1 MSAVG
6 AINVFSAIGKR
17 RGFLEISIII
27 PVYNAEAY
35 LRLCLDSVLNQ
46 TLHDMEVLC
55 VNDGS
60 SDRSGEVLTE
70 YAAKDSRIKVF
81 SQVNSGQGAARNKGL
96 DIAKGEYIYFM
107 DADDELANRDAL
119 IRLVNEM
126 ARENLDVL
134 FFDAETVV
142 DEGID
147 NAAVRAEDYIRKND
161 YSAVRSGRELFSEFL
176 KNREYTVSPCL
187 AIYRRAFLEKNNI
200 HFPSERIFYEDN
212 IFMTRVL
219 LAAKRVSHRPWQLY
233 IRKVHAGSTVT
244 SNPTMRHLRGYL
256 ACYKDTCGL
265 LAKKEWNCKTRRALR
280 DRWTVY
286 KLNVRRMCDSYP
298 NLLESAKRELDE
310 GEWALLLSV
319 LEYPIGEKIV
329 NGFRCLQEHG
339 VVYTIKRILFGR
351 QKI

>member
-1 MSAVG
+1 MHMV
-6 AINVFSAIGKR
+6 
-17 RGFLEISIII
+17 SIVI
-27 PVYNAEAY
+27 PIYNTERY
-35 LRLCLDSVLNQ
+35 LRQCLESLEHQVLR
-46 TLHDMEVLC
+46 DIEIIC
-55 VNDGS
+55 VDDGS
-60 SDRSGEVLTE
+60 IDQSHVILID
-70 YAAKDSRIKVF
+70 YAAKDSRIKVL
-81 SQVNSGQGAARNKGL
+81 SQVNSGQGTARNKGL

-107 DADDELANRDAL
+107 DADDELANREVL

-187 AIYRRAFLEKNNI
+187 AIYRRAFLEENNI
-200 HFPSERIFYEDN
+200 RFPSERIFYEDN
-212 IFMTRVL
+212 IFMTRVM
-219 LAAKRVSHRPWQLY
+219 LAAKRASHRPWQLY
-233 IRKVHAGSTVT
+233 IRNVHAGSTVT
-244 SNPTMRHLRGYL
+244 SNPTIRHLRGYL
-256 ACYKDTCGL
+256 ACYKDACEL
-265 LAKKEWNCKTRRALR
+265 LAKNEWDWRTRKALR
-280 DRWTVY
+280 DRWTIY

-298 NLLESAKRELDE
+298 NLLESAKKELDE
-310 GEWALLLSV
+310 GELALLLSV
-319 LEYPIGEKIV
+319 LEYHIGEKIV

-339 VVYTIKRILFGR
+339 VVYTVKRILFGR